1 MFLEKSLHG
10 KKLLERCLVVLGI
23 IIVVAIVI
31 EVISLHAYR
40 HLREILLCLLIILQR
55 GLKIVELQIDGGKSE
70 IECDVLTRRQPERV
84 YQKQGTPITRR
95 SLRQLTLEDISIAQI
110 GTNLRHL
117 VFSIAVSQQ
126 GCGVFIESYHLIRIL
141 AIIMISNSL
150 AIVCVCQ

>member
-1 MFLEKSLHG
+1 M
-10 KKLLERCLVVLGI
+10 
-23 IIVVAIVI
+23 
-31 EVISLHAYR
+31 
-40 HLREILLCLLIILQR
+40 
-55 GLKIVELQIDGGKSE
+55 SE
-70 IECDVLTRRQPERV
+70 IECDPLTRPQPERV

-126 GCGVFIESYHLIRIL
+126 GCGVLIESYHLIRIL

-150 AIVCVCQ
+150 TIISVCQ